1 MAYGVVEPF
10 NRCRFPGFL
19 SYLGVRQFG
28 QAVVRAPKVA
38 EAVAPARQLSPEPF
52 TGLRRAVA
60 DEERQYLPGF
70 PALRNPN
77 AHLVDFH
84 LNKSEN
90 LVNLHHVGGSGG
102 VNGLLEGAQ

>member
-1 MAYGVVEPF
+1 M
-10 NRCRFPGFL
+10 CRFPGFL
-19 SYLGVRQFG
+19 SYLGVCQFG

-52 TGLRRAVA
+52 TGLHRAFA

-84 LNKSEN
+84 LDKGEN
-90 LVNLHHVGGSGG
+90 LVNVDHVGGSGG